1 MKKRCAYIDHSFKI
15 KSQSS
20 RFLIDILEK
29 HYDVEQFWDDS
40 WNNGPRVDLEVIAG
54 KTFDIIVFF
63 QQINYEPDELQMLN
77 CEDIIFIPMYDGAH
91 FFPDSFFQ
99 KFQGIKFLNFSKT
112 FHDRLIG
119 LGLSSEYFQY
129 FPNPNNFKVTNLQST
144 DLSGFFWQRYDLI
157 NWGHIMK
164 LIGDFPFKKF
174 HLHLAIDPPGY
185 PVIMP
190 GDEEKSRL
198 NITISEWFKTRDE
211 YYEVLKSTD
220 VFFAPRVYEG
230 IGMSFL
236 EAMAMGKC
244 VVAPDTPTM
253 NEYIAHNVNGFL
265 YNLDNPQP
273 LVFENLEEIRRNAR
287 SGVERG
293 YTQWINS
300 SQRLFNYF
308 ETPVSAPEISKS
320 PSKPQVKS
328 TANILKGFLNRL
340 MGKL

>member
-63 QQINYEPDELQMLN
+63 QQINYEPDELRKLN
-77 CEDIIFIPMYDGAH
+77 CENIVFIPMYDGAH

-99 KFQGIKFLNFSKT
+99 KFQGIKFLNFSKK
-112 FHDRLIG
+112 FHDRLLG

-129 FPNPNNFKVTNLQST
+129 FPDPNNFKVTNLQST

-157 NWGHIMK
+157 NWGHIIK

-190 GDEEKSRL
+190 EEDEKSRL
-198 NITISEWFKTRDE
+198 NLTLSEWFKTRDE
-211 YYEVLKSTD
+211 YYQALQSAD

-244 VVAPDTPTM
+244 VVASDTPTM
-253 NEYIAHNVNGFL
+253 NEYITHNVNGFL
-265 YNLDNPQP
+265 YDIDNPQP
-273 LVFENLEEIRRNAR
+273 LAFDNLAEIRRNAR
-287 SGVERG
+287 LDIENG
-293 YTQWINS
+293 YVQWIHS
-300 SQRLFNYF
+300 SQRLFDYF
-308 ETPVSAPEISKS
+308 ETPIPTQIISK
-320 PSKPQVKS
+320 PPAKS
-328 TANILKGFLNRL
+328 VFKAQTGILMRFLNKL
-340 MGKL
+340 MGK